1 MKMNNELSEHLKIE
15 KFNNHFATNMA
26 LLTVLAE
33 INNLLKNPDVSSAM
47 SSSNALAAKGF
58 PLFFLTITGE
68 GKLKL
73 SYILLVDTL
82 NFRKK
87 TKQIVYQIGV
97 HNPY

>member
-1 MKMNNELSEHLKIE
+1 MNNELSEHLKIE

-58 PLFFLTITGE
+58 PLFFLTITGKA
-68 GKLKL
+68 KLKL
-73 SYILLVDTL
+73 LYFIGGHIIFPGKD
-82 NFRKK
+82 K
-87 TKQIVYQIGV
+87 TDS
-97 HNPY
+97 